1 MATMTEPAP
10 TTRARKIHVL
20 HIDACPNWTEAGARA
35 RHALDSL
42 GRHDIEVEYV
52 LIRTAQDA
60 AAVPFAGSPTITFD
74 GEDLFPSD
82 GQTSDLACRVYLT
95 ENGLAGL
102 PTDRQL
108 EDAIRGRL

>member
-1 MATMTEPAP
+1 MGLLDRLSGGRGSAGATPV
-10 TTRARKIHVL
+10 RA
-20 HIDACPNWTEAGARA
+20 EGQGARA